1 MDRTTN
7 IWPYSSATVSNQ
19 CKPTLCCSMF
29 AYFGFN
35 VFSVFSAAILDR
47 RYEPKTLVC
56 NPIQSNEL
64 KNITY
69 QFEENCA
76 KIEDVRVPHWKTYK
90 KAVMTS
96 SNQKCQNLRKVSSQ
110 FSLRSCGPSF
120 IKIGQELWK
129 WEAVTDRHT
138 HILTHRQG
146 SFRVNIFSS
155 EMTEYKNVND
165 VLTWHFSPI

>member
-1 MDRTTN
+1 MQRTTF
-7 IWPYSSATVSNQ
+7 IWPYSSSAVPNQ
-19 CKPTLCCSMF
+19 PQTMF
-29 AYFGFN
+29 CFSIFANFDFN
-35 VFSVFSAAILDR
+35 GFSVILAAILDR

-96 SNQKCQNLRKVSSQ
+96 SNQNFENLRKVSSQ
-110 FSLRSCGPSF
+110 IFVKTMWSKFQQNRS
-120 IKIGQELWK
+120 KIVEIRDDHRQ
-129 WEAVTDRHT
+129 TDRQTDTHTQTHT
-138 HILTHRQG
+138 HTHTHRRTDRDRPG
-146 SFRVNIFSS
+146 TNIQSW
-155 EMTEYKNVND
+155 ND
-165 VLTWHFSPI
+165 WI